1 MNHFFKIDL
10 FVSILLTVP
19 LSILKTLAILLPSI
33 GSVEE
38 NKREFL
44 IYESTFSDIVG
55 IIVFYTVLGVLNPIN
70 EDMRG
75 YGFIVGD
82 LIGTTAFSI
91 VISYFL
97 IYVFQK
103 LRGQAKLFLLIS
115 VLMIL
120 YAFGEM
126 LNLSSLIII
135 LMFGLIL
142 NNYKLFF
149 RGTLF
154 NLIDDEE
161 KTLGIIEDF
170 KTVTLESAFVI
181 RTFFFILFGWSIKM
195 DDLLNLNS
203 FLIGASIVF
212 IIFFVRSITL
222 FLFSRT
228 T

>member
-1 MNHFFKIDL
+1 MFLCF
-10 FVSILLTVP
+10 LTVP
-19 LSILKTLAILLPSI
+19 LSILSSAILLPSI
-33 GSVEE
+33 SSVEE

-55 IIVFYTVLGVLNPIN
+55 IIVFYTVLGFLNPVFVP
-70 EDMRG
+70 E
-75 YGFIVGD
+75 YGFIIGD

-103 LRGQAKLFLLIS
+103 LKGQAKLFLLIS

-149 RGTLF
+149 RGLC
-154 NLIDDEE
+154 
-161 KTLGIIEDF
+161 II
-170 KTVTLESAFVI
+170 
-181 RTFFFILFGWSIKM
+181 
-195 DDLLNLNS
+195 
-203 FLIGASIVF
+203 
-212 IIFFVRSITL
+212 
-222 FLFSRT
+222 
-228 T
+228 